1 MTHKRFAILTGL
13 LLVVVLALPMAGLA
27 QNTVKDFKQ
36 TVDLNAGGRLTLK
49 TFKGSIKLTSW
60 DRNQVEIVARIEPGD
75 DVSEGY
81 AEESVAATRI
91 DISGS
96 GSSVRIESDY
106 ADVPCTRGFRFFGI
120 NTGCSKT
127 LPFVHYVIRAPRQ
140 LDIRVDDHKSEIFLE
155 QFRGAIEV
163 DTHKGFVEAEDL
175 TGALRLRTHKGRA
188 RLDGIRGR
196 LDIETHKGEV
206 RIVADEI
213 DGRSRMETHK
223 GTISLTL
230 PASQGLDIR
239 AQLGRRADFHSDFAL
254 TSKAFGR
261 GRIEGSI
268 NGGGPLLTIESYKGE
283 IRLRQ
288 Q

>member
-13 LLVVVLALPMAGLA
+13 LLAVALPASVLA
-27 QNTVKDFKQ
+27 QNNVKNFKQ

-75 DVSEGY
+75 DVSTGY

-91 DISGS
+91 GVSGS

-106 ADVPCTRGFRFFGI
+106 DDVPCTRGFRFFGI

-127 LPFVHYVIRAPRQ
+127 LPFVHYEIRAPRQ
-140 LDIRVDDHKSEIFLE
+140 LNIRVEDHKSEIFLE
-155 QFRGAIEV
+155 RFQGAIEV
-163 DTHKGFVEAEDL
+163 DTHKGFVEAGDL
-175 TGALRLRTHKGRA
+175 AGELRFRTHKGRI
-188 RLDGIRGR
+188 RLDGVRGR

-206 RIVADEI
+206 LLVADEI

-223 GTISLTL
+223 GMISLTL

-239 AQLGRRADFHSDFAL
+239 AELGRRANFHSDFAI

-268 NGGGPLLTIESYKGE
+268 NGGGPLLTIESHKGE